1 MRKPITIC
9 SFIVFSAFKSV
20 LGQSNSDSINYQ
32 QSVFNIVKQFDQGI
46 GEESRL
52 YNGFVQNQYDPGIE
66 GNAYLD
72 DHDGWSTGSVD
83 YDGETFEGVPMRY
96 DIYTDQVIVLLD
108 SRGLPYRL
116 VKDKVKNFDL
126 RRRHFVRI
134 PESEEGITG
143 GFYEELYGGKSQV
156 VNKLEKKL
164 MTNKS
169 TAGVSRYFSPVDDYQ
184 HYYIKKGSKYYSV
197 SGLGSVLEVFKDK
210 KKEIK
215 QFIKD
220 SKIRFNE
227 LPELSLVEIARYYDR
242 LTN

>member
-1 MRKPITIC
+1 MRKPFTIC
-9 SFIVFSAFKSV
+9 CFILSIAFKSV

-72 DHDGWSTGSVD
+72 DNDGWSTGSVD
-83 YDGETFEGVPMRY
+83 YDGETFEGVPMLY
-96 DIYTDQVIVLLD
+96 DLYTDQVIVLLG
-108 SRGLPYRL
+108 SNGLPYRL
-116 VKDKVKNFDL
+116 VKDKVNNFDL
-126 RRRHFVRI
+126 RRRHFVRV
-134 PESEEGITG
+134 PDNEEGVQG

-164 MTNKS
+164 TTTKGA
-169 TAGVSRYFSPVDDYQ
+169 AGISRYFSPVDNYQ
-184 HYYIKKGSKYYSV
+184 RYYIKKGSKYYSV
-197 SGLGSVLEVFKDK
+197 SGLGSVLEVFSDK

-220 SKIRFNE
+220 SKLRFNE
-227 LPELSLVEIARYYDR
+227 LRELSLVEIAGYYDR